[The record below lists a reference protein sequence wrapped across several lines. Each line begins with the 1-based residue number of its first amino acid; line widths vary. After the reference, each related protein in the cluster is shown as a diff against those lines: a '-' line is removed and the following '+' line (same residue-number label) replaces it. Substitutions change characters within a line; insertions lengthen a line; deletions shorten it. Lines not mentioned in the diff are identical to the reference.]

1 MRKLYGK
8 TRINGADCD
17 DMNKKIVINLKYY
30 KTKSMITKN
39 NEKKYGIEIIKEEVN
54 GANILREKSEV
65 KYISDSEQVIESL
78 LKILVKNKVTPI
90 ATEDIIAD
98 LSKNPEI
105 IYNYK

>member
-1 MRKLYGK
+1 MKKLYGK
-8 TRINGADCD
+8 TKINGADCEE
-17 DMNKKIVINLKYY
+17 MNKKFVINLKYY
-30 KTKSMITKN
+30 KIKSRTTIT

-54 GANILREKSEV
+54 GANILREKSAV

-90 ATEDIIAD
+90 ATNDIIAD
-98 LSKNPEI
+98 LRKNPEI